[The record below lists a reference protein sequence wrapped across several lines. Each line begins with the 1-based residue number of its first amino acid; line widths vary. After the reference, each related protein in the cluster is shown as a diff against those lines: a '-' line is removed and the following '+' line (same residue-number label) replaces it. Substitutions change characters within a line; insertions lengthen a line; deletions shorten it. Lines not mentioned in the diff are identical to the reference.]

1 MGCPRFLDE
10 LPSDAMETLATGGIY
25 GSSAGE
31 GASKACWTVALRTPD
46 IAPGVFN
53 FAGNKAL

>member
-1 MGCPRFLDE
+1 
-10 LPSDAMETLATGGIY
+10 MEALATDGIY